1 MAVLIG
7 TDLGTSSLKILLIN
21 TEGEVLSMAS
31 RAYQFDS
38 PHPGYAQQ
46 DPEVWWRAF
55 CESLREAM
63 EKANIR
69 KEEIEGIGFSGQMH
83 GLVMLD
89 GDLRSVRPAILHC
102 DTRSAEQVRGIR
114 ERLGE
119 AGVREKLM
127 NSVYCGFMLPSLL
140 WVRENEKENYARIAH
155 ILFPKDYLRMRLTGV
170 VCSDYSDASAS
181 LMFDIRKGDW
191 SKGILEIFEIPASM
205 PAKCFGTA
213 EKVGSVTKEAANL
226 TGLPESLDVAAG
238 GGDQVMQG
246 IGNGITKMHRACLN
260 IGSSAQLSFQSE
272 EPLCN
277 EALSTNTF
285 CGYQK
290 NRWIVMGAMMSAG
303 LSMQWCLRLLGKT
316 DYRALNE
323 AVSEVEPGSGGV
335 IFLPYLNGERTPH
348 MNPDIGGAF
357 LGLNLHTG
365 AAQLARSVMEGVVFA
380 LYQCMELCRE
390 MGLEARDYLISSG
403 GGAKSRE
410 WLQMQSDIFH
420 MPIRIAAVQE
430 QACLGAAIAAG
441 VGAGIYRDIEEGCAA
456 LVRYESR
463 VCLPDPLRHERYME
477 YYRIFK
483 EAYPANQSILNR
495 LTLLGREG
503 MEDRRSK

>member
-21 TEGEVLSMAS
+21 TKGEVLSMAS

-46 DPEVWWRAF
+46 DPEVWWEAF
-55 CESLREAM
+55 CESLKEAIK
-63 EKANIR
+63 KADISR
-69 KEEIEGIGFSGQMH
+69 EEIKGIGFSGQMH

-89 GDLRSVRPAILHC
+89 KNLRSVRPAILHC
-102 DTRSAEQVRGIR
+102 DTRSAEQVRMIR
-114 ERLGE
+114 EKLSE
-119 AGVREKLM
+119 AGVRELMM

-140 WVRENEKENYARIAH
+140 WVREKEKENYERIAH
-155 ILFPKDYLRMRLTGV
+155 ILFPKDYLRMRLTGI

-181 LMFDIRKGDW
+181 LMFDLKKGEW
-191 SKGILEIFEIPASM
+191 SKEIMEAFEIPLSM

-213 EKVGSVTKEAANL
+213 ERTGSLTKEAAQL
-226 TGLPESLDVAAG
+226 TGLPRPLAVAAG

-246 IGNGITKMHRACLN
+246 IGNGITGMNRACLN
-260 IGSSAQLSFQSE
+260 IGSSAQLSFQSKA
-272 EPLCN
+272 PLCN
-277 EALSTNTF
+277 PALSTNTF
-285 CGYQK
+285 CGYEK

-303 LSMQWCLRLLGKT
+303 LSMQWCMRLLGKT
-316 DYRALNE
+316 DYQGLNE
-323 AVSEVEPGSGGV
+323 AVAKVAPGSGGV

-348 MNPDIGGAF
+348 MNPDISGAF

-365 AAQLARSVMEGVVFA
+365 APELARSVMEGVVFA
-380 LYQCMELCRE
+380 LCQCMELCRE

-403 GGAKSRE
+403 GGAKSEE

-441 VGAGIYRDIEEGCAA
+441 VGAGIYADIEEGCAA
-456 LVRYESR
+456 LVRYEER
-463 VCLPDPLRHERYME
+463 ICLPESRRHERYME
-477 YYRIFK
+477 YYQIFK
-483 EAYPANQSILNR
+483 EAYPANASLLNR

-503 MEDRRSK
+503 MKQFGSE